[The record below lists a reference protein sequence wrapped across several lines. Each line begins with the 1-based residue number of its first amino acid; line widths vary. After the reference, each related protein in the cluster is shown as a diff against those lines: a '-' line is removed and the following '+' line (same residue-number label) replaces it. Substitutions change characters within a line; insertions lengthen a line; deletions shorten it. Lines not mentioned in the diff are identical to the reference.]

1 MVTDSTGP
9 SFATTSP
16 GEECPMITTTF
27 VDAFTGT
34 RLRGGYVAP
43 SAQPSGKHFWR
54 QSPPVV
60 LDGSMIE
67 NNSTGVSEVECRHR

>member
-1 MVTDSTGP
+1 
-9 SFATTSP
+9 
-16 GEECPMITTTF
+16 MITTTF

-60 LDGSMIE
+60 LGGLHDREQQHRCVRS
-67 NNSTGVSEVECRHR
+67 GVSP

>member
-60 LDGSMIE
+60 LDGPMIE

>member
-1 MVTDSTGP
+1 
-9 SFATTSP
+9 
-16 GEECPMITTTF
+16 MITTTF

-34 RLRGGYVAP
+34 RLRGGYVVP

-54 QSPPVV
+54 QSPPVF

>member
-1 MVTDSTGP
+1 
-9 SFATTSP
+9 
-16 GEECPMITTTF
+16 MITTTF

-60 LDGSMIE
+60 LDGFMIE
-67 NNSTGVSEVECRHR
+67 NNSTGVSEVECRHW